1 MSWMT
6 WVTLLL
12 AWPLIGLGMAYL
24 FGRVTHAAETPAGEL
39 GSPVLSYLRRIKRA
53 STRATSET
61 KVRRE
66 AAGARRPH

>member
-1 MSWMT
+1 MSWVT

-24 FGRVTHAAETPAGEL
+24 FGRVTHAAEIPAGEL

-53 STRATSET
+53 SRAAPET
-61 KVRRE
+61 EVRRE
-66 AAGARRPH
+66 AARGRRLH